1 MSMKILLPVLLI
13 LLLLSFGL
21 VIKTELQGTDSDA
34 SSTLNSGESTT
45 AAGLL
50 AQEPLVTYT
59 SVANGEGN
67 RIKLQHPPTA
77 EVNQFNDEILIE
89 YFGFNDTLNTQI
101 TDGYRLVVV
110 KHPGQKV
117 DSFFSQVDSVI
128 AAQPIVVN
136 KIEGYTYLTPSEL
149 GDGALE
155 HVIFAP
161 NENLLLEIQY
171 VVAGNEKVTYRDIVW
186 AIIQSIEVME

>member
-1 MSMKILLPVLLI
+1 MSMKILLPVLLF
-13 LLLLSFGL
+13 LLLISFSL
-21 VIKTELQGTDSDA
+21 VIKTELQSTDTDI
-34 SSTLNSGESTT
+34 TIPVNNSESTT
-45 AAGLL
+45 ATGLL

-59 SVANGEGN
+59 SVANGAGN

-77 EVNQFNDEILIE
+77 EINQFNDEILIE

-101 TDGYRLVVV
+101 TDGYRVAVI
-110 KHPGQKV
+110 KHPGQTV
-117 DSFFSQVDSVI
+117 DSFFGDVDSVI

-136 KIEGYTYLTPSEL
+136 KIEGYTYLTPSDL

-171 VVAGNEKVTYRDIVW
+171 VVAGDEKVTYRDLVW
-186 AIIQSIEVME
+186 TIIQSIEVVE